1 MKSTLISNAEQ
12 RPESRISRAIVKE
25 IWNFFSLIE
34 FYKLKF
40 NKTSMNAYLV
50 DWGLLRA
57 FSNMKRQYTVI
68 YLTPKTR
75 LCLFATILTW
85 QAEAPLLSV
94 TSIYFRI
101 RSYNVNPIL
110 EIVGT
115 YLKKSD
121 IWQMLVCEFQNA
133 LCLARGTKLTKS
145 TIVWWGCS
153 MCWSMTMTF
162 ASCHWIL
169 KTNDGLLLLERL
181 TVHSWPSEHWQN
193 I

>member
-25 IWNFFSLIE
+25 IWKFFSLIE

-50 DWGLLRA
+50 DRDLLRA

-85 QAEAPLLSV
+85 QAEAPFYQWLLYILGLEV
-94 TSIYFRI
+94 TTLTLYWENSW
-101 RSYNVNPIL
+101 NVFKKEWHLTNACLWIPKCL
-110 EIVGT
+110 MFGT
-115 YLKKSD
+115 R
-121 IWQMLVCEFQNA
+121 N
-133 LCLARGTKLTKS
+133 
-145 TIVWWGCS
+145 
-153 MCWSMTMTF
+153 
-162 ASCHWIL
+162 
-169 KTNDGLLLLERL
+169 KTD
-181 TVHSWPSEHWQN
+181 
-193 I
+193 